1 MNALHAEFVRIAFTN
16 TENPNKPGPVLLTAQ
31 TSRDEGENASFRYL
45 LQPNLL
51 MR

>member
-1 MNALHAEFVRIAFTN
+1 
-16 TENPNKPGPVLLTAQ
+16 VLLTGQ
-31 TSRDEGENASFRYL
+31 TSLDESAATDTFRYL